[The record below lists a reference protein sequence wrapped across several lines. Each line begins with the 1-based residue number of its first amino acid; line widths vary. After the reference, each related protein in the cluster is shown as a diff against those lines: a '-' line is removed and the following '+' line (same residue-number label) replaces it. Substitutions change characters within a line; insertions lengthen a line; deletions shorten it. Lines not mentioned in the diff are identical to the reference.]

1 MYQPRPDATY
11 IQQRL
16 YELQRGY
23 PVVHG
28 LMIVSSGG
36 IVLAST
42 FGKEDNVSRLAAVTR
57 TLYLLGQD
65 TCREF
70 GRGEMMSVHLS
81 YRRRQPGDDNAPARV
96 VIRSLTDDHVLVMVL
111 DIPVA
116 QTPRHQI
123 EFQRDIER
131 MVGYVA
137 RQITHEG
144 TY

>member
-1 MYQPRPDATY
+1 VYQPRPDAAY

-28 LMIVSSGG
+28 LMIVSAGG

-70 GRGEMMSVHLS
+70 GRGEMTSVHLS
-81 YRRRQPGDDNAPARV
+81 YRRGQPGDDNTPTRV
-96 VIRSLTDDHVLVMVL
+96 VIRSLTDDHMLVMVL
-111 DIPVA
+111 GIPVA
-116 QTPRHQI
+116 QTPRPPACVPAGC
-123 EFQRDIER
+123 R
-131 MVGYVA
+131 
-137 RQITHEG
+137 
-144 TY
+144 TYGELRCAADHP